1 MNIYAS
7 TVRRQLGV
15 SVKNGSSDLTS
26 AFPVSDMTKKYQ
38 LFRRKHTL
46 PGGGFIESFVMG
58 IAEFSC
64 LGEQHFDV
72 AGYPHESEFD
82 AFGED
87 WSNLTEDAAIAYK
100 KMKEETK

>member
-7 TVRRQLGV
+7 TVRRPLGV
-15 SVKNGSSDLTS
+15 PVKNGSSDLTS
-26 AFPVSDMTKKYQ
+26 ASSVSDMTKKYQ
-38 LFRRKHTL
+38 LFRRKRLL
-46 PGGGFIESFVMG
+46 PDGGFIESFVMG

-82 AFGED
+82 AFAED
-87 WSNLTEDAAIAYK
+87 WSKLAADASAAYR
-100 KMKEETK
+100 KMKDENK